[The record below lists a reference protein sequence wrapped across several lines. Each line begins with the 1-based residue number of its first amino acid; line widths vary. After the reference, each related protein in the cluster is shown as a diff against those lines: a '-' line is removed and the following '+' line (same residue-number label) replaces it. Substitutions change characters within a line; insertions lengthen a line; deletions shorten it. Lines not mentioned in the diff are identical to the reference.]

1 MQTESRSLRMKRRR
15 DIDRLH
21 IKAHNRMLGGG
32 GKKACISDEV
42 NTVQA
47 HNTRTA
53 EKSEDEAVKY
63 ILCRYCS
70 FFGRRGASI
79 GRKKVS
85 FCYYMRAPLSITVCQ
100 TATNELISIF

>member
-1 MQTESRSLRMKRRR
+1 MKRRR

-21 IKAHNRMLGGG
+21 IKAHNRMLGVGRG
-32 GKKACISDEV
+32 KACISDEV

-53 EKSEDEAVKY
+53 GKSEDEAVKY

-70 FFGRRGASI
+70 FFGQRSASI

-85 FCYYMRAPLSITVCQ
+85 FCYYMHAPLSITVCQ